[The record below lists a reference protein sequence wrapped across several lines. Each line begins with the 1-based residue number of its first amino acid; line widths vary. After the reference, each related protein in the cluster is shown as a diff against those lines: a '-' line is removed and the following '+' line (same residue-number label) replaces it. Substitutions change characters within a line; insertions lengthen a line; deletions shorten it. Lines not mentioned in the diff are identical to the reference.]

1 MVEVSVSILNVKDD
15 KAIQTLYNLETSGI
29 SYFHIDVMDGKF
41 VKNDTTNKMLEFS
54 EYLNQISNLPLDVHL
69 MVEDVESYIKSF
81 AIFDPN
87 IITFHLETA
96 KNKEEV
102 FKWIKLLKENNIRV
116 GISIKP
122 DTKVEEIYEYL
133 PFVHL
138 VLIMT
143 VEPGEGGQKLL
154 PNTIQKIKEIK
165 KYIDENNLEV
175 DIEADGGI
183 NIENAEIVKEAGANI
198 LVSGSAIIN
207 ATDYKKVVN
216 KLERIKGI
224 NAFFFCCMNVEKSAI
239 ICYYITELLMI

>member
-29 SYFHIDVMDGKF
+29 SYFHIDVMDGLFVESFTKENGIAMIHADVMDGKF

-216 KLERIKGI
+216 KLKE
-224 NAFFFCCMNVEKSAI
+224 
-239 ICYYITELLMI
+239 

>member
-1 MVEVSVSILNVKDD
+1 MIEVSVSILNVKQD

-29 SYFHIDVMDGKF
+29 NYFHIDVMDGKF

-81 AIFDPN
+81 AIFEPN
-87 IITFHLETA
+87 IITFHLEAA
-96 KNKEEV
+96 KNKEDIL
-102 FKWIKLLKENNIRV
+102 KWIKLLNENNIRV

-122 DTKVEEIYEYL
+122 NTKIEELYEYL

-138 VLIMT
+138 VLVMT

-154 PNTIQKIKEIK
+154 PDTIEKIKELK
-165 KYIDENNLEV
+165 KYIDENNSEV

-183 NIENAEIVKEAGANI
+183 NEENADTVKEAGANM

-207 ATDYKKVVN
+207 SDDYKKVVN
-216 KLERIKGI
+216 KLKE
-224 NAFFFCCMNVEKSAI
+224 
-239 ICYYITELLMI
+239 

>member
-15 KAIQTLYNLETSGI
+15 KAIQTLYNLETAGVN
-29 SYFHIDVMDGKF
+29 YFHIDVMDGKF

-81 AIFDPN
+81 AIFEPN
-87 IITFHLETA
+87 IMTFHLEAA
-96 KNKEEV
+96 KRKEEI
-102 FKWIKLLKENNIRV
+102 FKWIKLLNENNIRV

-122 DTKVEEIYEYL
+122 NTKVEDIYDYL

-138 VLIMT
+138 VLVMT

-154 PNTIQKIKEIK
+154 TDTIEKIKELK
-165 KYIDENNLEV
+165 KYINENNLEV

-183 NIENAEIVKEAGANI
+183 NTENAEIVKQAGANI
-198 LVSGSAIIN
+198 LVSGSAIVK
-207 ATDYKKVVN
+207 ATDYKEVVN
-216 KLERIKGI
+216 KLKE
-224 NAFFFCCMNVEKSAI
+224 
-239 ICYYITELLMI
+239 

>member
-1 MVEVSVSILNVKDD
+1 MVEISTSILSVEKGNE
-15 KAIQTLYNLETSGI
+15 AETFMLLEKSKTD
-29 SYFHIDVMDGKF
+29 YFHIDVMDGKF

-154 PNTIQKIKEIK
+154 SNTIQKIKDIK

-183 NIENAEIVKEAGANI
+183 NIKNAEIVKEAGANI

-207 ATDYKKVVN
+207 ATDYKEVVN
-216 KLERIKGI
+216 KLKE
-224 NAFFFCCMNVEKSAI
+224 
-239 ICYYITELLMI
+239 

>member
-1 MVEVSVSILNVKDD
+1 
-15 KAIQTLYNLETSGI
+15 
-29 SYFHIDVMDGKF
+29 
-41 VKNDTTNKMLEFS
+41 MLEFS

-207 ATDYKKVVN
+207 ATDYKEVVN
-216 KLERIKGI
+216 KLKE
-224 NAFFFCCMNVEKSAI
+224 
-239 ICYYITELLMI
+239 

>member
-29 SYFHIDVMDGKF
+29 NYFHIDVMDGKF
-41 VKNDTTNKMLEFS
+41 VKNDTTNKMLEYC
-54 EYLNQISNLPLDVHL
+54 EYLNQISNLPLDIHL

-81 AIFDPN
+81 EIFEPN
-87 IITFHLETA
+87 IITFHLEAA
-96 KNKEEV
+96 KNKEEIL
-102 FKWIKLLKENNIRV
+102 KWIKLLNAKNIRV

-122 DTKVEEIYEYL
+122 NTKVEEIYEYL

-138 VLIMT
+138 VLVMT

-154 PNTIQKIKEIK
+154 PDTIEKIKELK

-183 NIENAEIVKEAGANI
+183 NTENANIVKEAGANT
-198 LVSGSAIIN
+198 LVSGSAIVN
-207 ATDYKKVVN
+207 AEDYKEVVD
-216 KLERIKGI
+216 KLKQ
-224 NAFFFCCMNVEKSAI
+224 
-239 ICYYITELLMI
+239 